1 MCGSLAF
8 RAPWSNDGQTCAPA
22 NPSALLRKRRIW
34 TLPSRSI
41 FEHLRRYTLGDPG
54 LELEILGLFVEQLPI
69 TIGALE
75 HATTD
80 KEWGMAAHTLKGSAR
95 AVGAWPLAALA
106 EDAERLTSNADTGT
120 RAAILRRLEAAAGE
134 ARAYIAALALKI

>member
-1 MCGSLAF
+1 MTA
-8 RAPWSNDGQTCAPA
+8 
-22 NPSALLRKRRIW
+22 
-34 TLPSRSI
+34 
-41 FEHLRRYTLGDPG
+41 G

-75 HATTD
+75 RATTD

-106 EDAERLTSNADTGT
+106 EDAERLDLQRRCGHARSDTFG
-120 RAAILRRLEAAAGE
+120 RLEAAAEE
-134 ARAYIAALALKI
+134 ARAYIAALALET

>member
-1 MCGSLAF
+1 MRASQSLSIAAQAADPD
-8 RAPWSNDGQTCAPA
+8 APRPID
-22 NPSALLRKRRIW
+22 L
-34 TLPSRSI
+34 
-41 FEHLRRYTLGDPG
+41 EHLRRYTLGDPG
-54 LELEILGLFVEQLPI
+54 LELEILGLFAEQLPI

-106 EDAERLTSNADTGT
+106 EDAERLTTNGDSGR
-120 RAAILRRLEAAAGE
+120 RAAILQRLEAAADE
-134 ARAYIAALALKI
+134 ARAYIAALAVET